1 MKKQWKAL
9 NATSRSNVNCQKQD
23 ATLSRADMWLQVE
36 CVKIEPP
43 VTGCDNFHDVTT
55 ECENA
60 CGMHPSQSS
69 SLNIQMLVKLYKQ
82 KLEMEIG
89 RNVFSWYPGTKTY
102 FCLPASFK
110 HAVER
115 RCRRGLFSATE
126 EYQLTSIYG
135 NRPGCVNWQREKK
148 KKHAHKMPLSIV
160 ITQHVTKWS
169 SEALWCR

>member
-1 MKKQWKAL
+1 M
-9 NATSRSNVNCQKQD
+9 
-23 ATLSRADMWLQVE
+23 
-36 CVKIEPP
+36 KIEPP

-69 SLNIQMLVKLYKQ
+69 SLNIQMLVRLYKQ

-89 RNVFSWYPGTKTY
+89 RNVFFHDIQELKRIFVCLQVSSTQLNGVAGGVCFQPPRNINSRVFMETDPGV
-102 FCLPASFK
+102 LIG
-110 HAVER
+110 
-115 RCRRGLFSATE
+115 RGK
-126 EYQLTSIYG
+126 
-135 NRPGCVNWQREKK
+135 KK